1 MLDRPVALVTGGSRG
16 IGRAIC
22 LDLAR
27 LGYAVAINYTTN
39 EAAARETQ
47 TALGPETA
55 SLILQA
61 DVSVTN
67 QREALVDAVLGE
79 WDRID
84 VLVNNAG
91 VGTLKRGD
99 LLEATEESWDR
110 VLG

>member
-39 EAAARETQ
+39 EAAAQETQ
-47 TALGPETA
+47 AALCGGA
-55 SLILQA
+55 VSLIHQA
-61 DVSVTN
+61 DVSVAN
-67 QREALVDAVLGE
+67 QREAMVDAVLAA

-91 VGTLKRGD
+91 IGTLKRSD
-99 LLEATEESWDR
+99 LLEATE
-110 VLG
+110 

>member
-27 LGYAVAINYTTN
+27 LGYAVAINYSSN

-47 TALGPETA
+47 AALGATA
-55 SLILQA
+55 ISVLFQA
-61 DVSVTN
+61 DVSVAA
-67 QREALVDAVLGE
+67 QREAMVDTVLRA

-91 VGTLKRGD
+91 IGTLRRGD
-99 LLEATEESWDR
+99 LLEASEESWD
-110 VLG
+110 